1 MRKVKNIEVMK
12 KFSINF
18 KRYMLEKNVTGAK
31 LAQDLGFNKSSV
43 SQWMNGINFPSPDSI
58 RRIATYLNVSINE
71 LYGEDEEVKE
81 TITYTL
87 PNSIN
92 TINDAKSFLRT
103 LNLNCYKE
111 IDLDSKTDKEILELA
126 ITLFTILSLSTK
138 L

>member
-1 MRKVKNIEVMK
+1 MRKVKNIELMK
-12 KFSINF
+12 KFSINL
-18 KRYMLEKNVTGAK
+18 KRCMLEKNITGAK
-31 LAQDLGFNKSSV
+31 LSQDLGFNKSSV
-43 SQWMNGINFPSPDSI
+43 SQWMNGANFPGPDSI
-58 RRIATYLNVSINE
+58 KKIASYLNVSISE

-103 LNLNCYKE
+103 LNLYNFSD
-111 IDLDSKTDKEILELA
+111 INLDSKTDKEILEIA
-126 ITLFTILSLSTK
+126 IALYVILNMSSK

>member
-1 MRKVKNIEVMK
+1 MK
-12 KFSINF
+12 KI
-18 KRYMLEKNVTGAK
+18 KELETARTFANNLRRLMISQNVTGAK
-31 LAQDLGFNKSSV
+31 MARDLDLNKASI
-43 SQWMNGINFPSPDSI
+43 SQWMNGKNFPSPDTLK
-58 RRIATYLNVSINE
+58 RIATYLNVSINE